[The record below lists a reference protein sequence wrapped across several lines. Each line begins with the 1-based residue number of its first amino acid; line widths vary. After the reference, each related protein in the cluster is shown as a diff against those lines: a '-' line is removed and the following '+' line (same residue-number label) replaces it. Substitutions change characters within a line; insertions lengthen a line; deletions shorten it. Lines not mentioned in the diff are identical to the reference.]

1 MCLLKQQMTAKF
13 VEQKRNVEPLALRMQ
28 QKREVRLNELR
39 DQFLCQ
45 VFFFWQTFIHKLML

>member
-1 MCLLKQQMTAKF
+1 
-13 VEQKRNVEPLALRMQ
+13 MQ

-45 VFFFWQTFIHKLML
+45 VFFFFDKLSFTN